1 MKVIFLFKRKPG
13 TTHEQFREY
22 YETKHSLLAVRLLP
36 FFQSYTRNYI
46 RQDGGF
52 KPAGGPAL
60 GAAAD
65 FDVVT
70 ELVFENQAAYDKM
83 LDALK
88 DPSIRDQIV
97 KDEENFMDRSPGGRL
112 MFTCDASATPAAK
125 LKEFA

>member
-1 MKVIFLFKRKPG
+1 MKVIFLFKRKAG
-13 TTHEQFREY
+13 TTFEHFRDY

-36 FFQSYTRNYI
+36 FFKSYTRNYI

-52 KPAGGPAL
+52 KPAGGVQL

-83 LDALK
+83 LEALK
-88 DPSIRDQIV
+88 DPSIREQIV
-97 KDEENFMDRSPGGRL
+97 RDEENFMDRSPGGRL
-112 MFTCDASATPAAK
+112 MFTCDASATPVAK
-125 LKEFA
+125 LTEFA

>member
-1 MKVIFLFKRKPG
+1 VKVIFLFKRKAG
-13 TTHEQFREY
+13 TTHEQFRDY
-22 YETKHSLLAVRLLP
+22 YETRHSLLAVRLLP
-36 FFQSYTRNYI
+36 FFKSYTRNYI

-52 KPAGGPAL
+52 KPEGGPAL

-70 ELVFENQAAYDKM
+70 ELVFENQAAYDRM

-88 DPSIRDQIV
+88 DPSIRDQII